1 MLRPDVVWFGEG
13 LDPEVLKKTEEEMDL
28 CDLCLVVSLF
38 PSLSQQTRDIHPMM
52 FQCCATVFDAGPT
65 LKQHWVNAPCL
76 LGIVMGIVMGTQ

>member
-38 PSLSQQTRDIHPMM
+38 PSLYSD
-52 FQCCATVFDAGPT
+52 G
-65 LKQHWVNAPCL
+65 
-76 LGIVMGIVMGTQ
+76 